1 MVNRSD
7 MVSTVNSQQ
16 STVNNA
22 DGAAGI
28 DIRGFV
34 STTAKVG
41 QVPIVFRRSIRKGFK
56 VKTGRVIPEVE
67 GWYIS
72 LTLENQTVPLT
83 VAEIQPTAKKSLG
96 IDLGLTNY
104 AYLSNGERVKN
115 PRFLRTSAEKLATLQ
130 AKLAKRVKGSKSGQ
144 TIKKMA
150 LNYESGGGSTSLKKS
165 LASREKEAC
174 GLTVR
179 P

>member
-115 PRFLRTSAEKLATLQ
+115 PRFLRTSAEKLTTLQ